1 MTTKCTDLILT
12 LVHCCQSIVK
22 ELINFC
28 FLHHNQT
35 NSTIC
40 IMFTAQTNDPQSNSN
55 KSSAICRTACLTFSL
70 MIVDPILTTS
80 STTPGWIIFP
90 RRERWSRNQISQQTP
105 ASTLLWAP
113 VAALGKRHGG
123 KARLEKYYNLLWI
136 I

>member
-1 MTTKCTDLILT
+1 MT
-12 LVHCCQSIVK
+12 LVHCCQPMIK

-28 FLHHNQT
+28 FRYNQT

-40 IMFTAQTNDPQSNSN
+40 IMFTAQTAPQTNDPQSNSN

-70 MIVDPILTTS
+70 MIVDPIFTTTTTS
-80 STTPGWIIFP
+80 SPAPGWIIFP
-90 RRERWSRNQISQQTP
+90 HREIPTWSRNQISQQTP
-105 ASTLLWAP
+105 ASTLRWTP